1 MSRSVADSWPAGYV
15 FYFGFFYYYFFL
27 FLGLTIPVT
36 SIMAVRH
43 LVNATLEM
51 IGGDDFRAVFDWQVR
66 YLDIYLFYVYSG
78 SHQEA

>member
-1 MSRSVADSWPAGYV
+1 
-15 FYFGFFYYYFFL
+15 
-27 FLGLTIPVT
+27 
-36 SIMAVRH
+36 MAVRH
-43 LVNATLEM
+43 VATATLEM